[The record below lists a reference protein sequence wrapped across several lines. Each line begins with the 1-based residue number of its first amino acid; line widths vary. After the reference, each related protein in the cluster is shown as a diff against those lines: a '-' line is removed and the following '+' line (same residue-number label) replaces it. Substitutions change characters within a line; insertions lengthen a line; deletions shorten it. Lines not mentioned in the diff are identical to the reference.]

1 MQLNNAF
8 LLFPG
13 GTEEDKFKEKEVV
26 QLLEW
31 CLLVAWRAKFN
42 LDGYIPSLGAK
53 KKLINTCEAIKRNHL
68 PGGMFGEPDDITA
81 KTGEC
86 RWIAYEDCKSAAR
99 DDHYEIITDMYNSL
113 VASEETVTN

>member
-1 MQLNNAF
+1 MHWTNKRGFSINRIFAECNAWKIF
-8 LLFPG
+8 
-13 GTEEDKFKEKEVV
+13 
-26 QLLEW
+26 
-31 CLLVAWRAKFN
+31 AAKIHDPEN
-42 LDGYIPSLGAK
+42 
-53 KKLINTCEAIKRNHL
+53 
-68 PGGMFGEPDDITA
+68 FGEPDDITA